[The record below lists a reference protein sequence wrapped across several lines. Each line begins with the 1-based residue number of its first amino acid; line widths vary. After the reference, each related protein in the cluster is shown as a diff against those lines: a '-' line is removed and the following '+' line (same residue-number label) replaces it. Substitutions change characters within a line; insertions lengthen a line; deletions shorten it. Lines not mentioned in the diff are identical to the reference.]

1 MIYKTFKASNGVTV
15 QLDDRYFAGATPEE
29 LARRRAELQRVVD
42 EICYKAAVRA
52 AKQKEEK

>member
-1 MIYKTFKASNGVTV
+1 MIYKTFRASNGVTV
-15 QLDDRYFAGATPEE
+15 QLDDRYFARETQEE

-52 AKQKEEK
+52 AQQKEEK